1 MKLTRKIMVLAFI
14 MLPCML
20 YAQSWK
26 VNLKNADIGVFLN
39 QVSEITGKN
48 FILDPRVKGKVTVIS
63 NMDLDKKGVL
73 RLLFSV
79 LSVHGYAAIQTS
91 SGIKVVPESNAKQS
105 GLSFDEN
112 GAAIGDTLVTQVI
125 PIKHEIATEL
135 VPIIRPLIPPFGHLA
150 AAREANAL
158 IVSDRAENISELI
171 ALINRLDQGAAK
183 TIRVVSLKH
192 AWAGDLLALLKNL
205 DSVPALEHGAPQN
218 QGGTTRVI
226 ADESTN
232 RLIIKGS
239 KEATEQLEVLIHQ
252 LDKPAQRSNR
262 LHVVP
267 LRYADAKDTAELI
280 TSLLGADKKEKDKA
294 DHGGSIIKSDVGM
307 NRLVISAEPSVM
319 ADLMPIIQELDI
331 PRAQVLVEAVI
342 VEVSMDNNNALGFQ
356 WLLGDT
362 SGTST
367 PVFGSNFNNVGTS
380 ISDIANNILDDKP
393 SLSTGATAGILTR
406 RGGLSLAGILQA
418 INSNS
423 NANLL
428 STPKIMTLDNQKSK
442 ILVGE
447 TRPFQTGGYSR
458 DSDSAFITTE
468 RKDIGL
474 TLEVTPHIN
483 AGDEVKMDVSQIVEA
498 ASSEKSNLGTI
509 TTKREIN
516 TTVIAGNNETIVL
529 GGLMQDNITEV
540 HQKVPVFGDLPV
552 LGALFRSSSLK
563 KTKRNLLVFI
573 RPTILRDKKH
583 VNAITQDHYRVFKSI
598 ELTMPNGSVRPA
610 TIDSILN

>member
-1 MKLTRKIMVLAFI
+1 MKVRLTRKIIALVLI

-26 VNLKNADIGVFLN
+26 VNLKDADISVFLN

-63 NMDLDKKGVL
+63 NMDLDKKGIL

-125 PIKHEIATEL
+125 PIKHEVATDL
-135 VPIIRPLIPPFGHLA
+135 VPILRPLIPPFGHLA

-171 ALINRLDQGAAK
+171 ALIDRLDQGAAK
-183 TIRVVSLKH
+183 AIRVVSLKH

-205 DSVPALEHGAPQN
+205 DNVPSAEHGAQ
-218 QGGTTRVI
+218 QGQGATIRVI

-232 RLIIKGS
+232 RLILKGS
-239 KEATEQLEVLIHQ
+239 KEATDQLEVLINQ

-267 LRYADAKDTAELI
+267 LRYADAKETAELI
-280 TSLLGADKKEKDKA
+280 TSLLGADKKEKA
-294 DHGGSIIKSDVGM
+294 DHGGSIIKADIGM

-342 VEVSMDNNNALGFQ
+342 VEVSMENNDALGIQ

-367 PVFGSNFNNVGTS
+367 PVFGSNFNNAGTS
-380 ISDIANNILDDKP
+380 ISDIANNITNGTP
-393 SLSTGATAGILTR
+393 SLSTGTTAGILTR
-406 RGGLSLAGILQA
+406 RGGLNLAGILQA

-447 TRPFQTGGYSR
+447 TRPFQTGGYSK

-498 ASSEKSNLGTI
+498 ASSEQSSLGTI
-509 TTKREIN
+509 TTKREIT

-552 LGALFRSSSLK
+552 LGALFRSSSMK

-598 ELTMPNGSVRPA
+598 ELSMPNGSIRPA